1 MLRTVLGLL
10 HAPRRVQVPTAGLQP
25 EPASLLNTDVC
36 ANDVI
41 LKDINT
47 GVQVANVNPQRDED
61 CETLITV

>member
-1 MLRTVLGLL
+1 
-10 HAPRRVQVPTAGLQP
+10 
-25 EPASLLNTDVC
+25 
-36 ANDVI
+36 VI

>member
-10 HAPRRVQVPTAGLQP
+10 YPPRQVQVPTAGLQP
-25 EPASLLNTDVC
+25 EPSSLLNTDVC